1 MSKILVVDDDVDIRI
16 ALAELLLSA
25 GFQVEEAANG
35 QEALDILR
43 RESGWVLLLDL
54 AMPKMNGHQVLEA
67 LERELHL
74 LEANQVVLM
83 SAGTRLAVARQDPHS
98 DIVSAA
104 VSKPFELDHILSLM
118 KRLSAEEPTS

>member
-1 MSKILVVDDDVDIRI
+1 MSKVLVVDDDVDIRI
-16 ALAELLLSA
+16 ALAELLVSA
-25 GFQVEEAANG
+25 GFRVEEATNG
-35 QEALDILR
+35 QEALEILR

-83 SAGTRLAVARQDPHS
+83 SAGTRISAARQDPHS
-98 DIVSAA
+98 DIVAAA
-104 VSKPFELDHILSLM
+104 VSKPFEIEHILSLM
-118 KRLSAEEPTS
+118 NRLSSGEPAR